1 MLAVPRSLLERMW
14 TNLLLYAEHTW
25 ASWDSVYRPDSDES
39 VQQLETKDHYVAASQ
54 EAVNTLMRA
63 SLSQISNHIHMPS
76 RSLTVFNTLSWTR
89 SGLVELDLENGT
101 ILTEYPEKTP
111 VPVEVLREGAGYRR
125 VRFLAKNIPAMGF
138 KCYSVQTQ
146 EGTKASLDATLGWAP
161 DTAENDFYRIRVDE
175 VTGAIK
181 SIFDKEL
188 KRELVD
194 ASSPYRFQSIFV
206 RPGRRGNADRLYAEI
221 ATDGGFE
228 SYTSFNGRIVG
239 LRRKP
244 YGQILTVEA
253 KGVRTPLLRTDI
265 ILYDGEKKIELGNQ
279 LNKDVVRE
287 KEAGY
292 FAFPI
297 AAPRPAFS
305 YEIQNGWVDP
315 SKNMLK
321 GAGLE
326 WFSVMH
332 WVKASGGN
340 WDVAIAPLDARLITL
355 GDINRGVWPEEFALK
370 SATIYSYAFHNYW
383 HTNYRAEQGGEI
395 TFRYV
400 FTSGLS
406 LTPENLARF
415 GRAAMTPLETDR
427 VIDQDK
433 VGNPDRPLKP
443 VPTSFLQVDAA
454 GVVVESWKA
463 AEVGRGTIVRLLETG
478 NRSTTARVEFPML
491 KLQGAW
497 VTNAMEEDEKEIAL
511 KGSSVE
517 TAIGPHQIVTLRILG
532 ELQKIK

>member
-1 MLAVPRSLLERMW
+1 MHHENSGENSKAHFLFDLSSFGDPMLAVPRSLLERMW

-63 SLSQISNHIHMPS
+63 SLSQISNQIHMPS

-228 SYTSFNGRIVG
+228 SYTFV
-239 LRRKP
+239 
-244 YGQILTVEA
+244 
-253 KGVRTPLLRTDI
+253 
-265 ILYDGEKKIELGNQ
+265 
-279 LNKDVVRE
+279 
-287 KEAGY
+287 
-292 FAFPI
+292 
-297 AAPRPAFS
+297 
-305 YEIQNGWVDP
+305 
-315 SKNMLK
+315 
-321 GAGLE
+321 
-326 WFSVMH
+326 
-332 WVKASGGN
+332 
-340 WDVAIAPLDARLITL
+340 
-355 GDINRGVWPEEFALK
+355 
-370 SATIYSYAFHNYW
+370 
-383 HTNYRAEQGGEI
+383 
-395 TFRYV
+395 
-400 FTSGLS
+400 
-406 LTPENLARF
+406 
-415 GRAAMTPLETDR
+415 
-427 VIDQDK
+427 
-433 VGNPDRPLKP
+433 
-443 VPTSFLQVDAA
+443 
-454 GVVVESWKA
+454 
-463 AEVGRGTIVRLLETG
+463 
-478 NRSTTARVEFPML
+478 
-491 KLQGAW
+491 
-497 VTNAMEEDEKEIAL
+497 
-511 KGSSVE
+511 
-517 TAIGPHQIVTLRILG
+517 
-532 ELQKIK
+532 

>member
-1 MLAVPRSLLERMW
+1 
-14 TNLLLYAEHTW
+14 
-25 ASWDSVYRPDSDES
+25 
-39 VQQLETKDHYVAASQ
+39 
-54 EAVNTLMRA
+54 
-63 SLSQISNHIHMPS
+63 
-76 RSLTVFNTLSWTR
+76 
-89 SGLVELDLENGT
+89 
-101 ILTEYPEKTP
+101 
-111 VPVEVLREGAGYRR
+111 
-125 VRFLAKNIPAMGF
+125 
-138 KCYSVQTQ
+138 
-146 EGTKASLDATLGWAP
+146 
-161 DTAENDFYRIRVDE
+161 
-175 VTGAIK
+175 
-181 SIFDKEL
+181 
-188 KRELVD
+188 
-194 ASSPYRFQSIFV
+194 
-206 RPGRRGNADRLYAEI
+206 
-221 ATDGGFE
+221 
-228 SYTSFNGRIVG
+228 
-239 LRRKP
+239 
-244 YGQILTVEA
+244 
-253 KGVRTPLLRTDI
+253 VRTPLLRTDI

-463 AEVGRGTIVRLLETG
+463 AEDGRGTIVRLLETG